1 MFAAFRSF
9 FAAVIDC
16 WSSVFA
22 ALARTSPG
30 VTASPTFALTSA
42 TCHVPVGVDPPLDE
56 LDELAAAAPIVG
68 ALPKARLQ
76 LVEAAIE
83 PVAATSSETSATLA
97 GAVRYV
103 VAAAVLRGRT
113 PVPTSQ
119 CGSADDQEHDD
130 RDDLELHEWRLPSGL
145 APRGRGATP
154 GGWTRPVRSR

>member
-1 MFAAFRSF
+1 MLAACRAF

-42 TCHVPVGVDPPLDE
+42 TCQVPVGVDEPLDE
-56 LDELAAAAPIVG
+56 LDELDEELAAASPTVG
-68 ALPKARLQ
+68 ALPKARDQ

-97 GAVRYV
+97 AAVRYV

-113 PVPTSQ
+113 PVPTTRAAPPTTRSTTIATTLSFMRSD
-119 CGSADDQEHDD
+119 CPPGW
-130 RDDLELHEWRLPSGL
+130 RHEG
-145 APRGRGATP
+145 
-154 GGWTRPVRSR
+154 